1 MDSHLIY
8 DVGGHLGEDTD
19 FYLKKGF
26 KVVAIEA
33 NPVLAEKLR
42 KRFQSNLSDGSLTL
56 IDSAIAEDTGEVD
69 FYINQSFS
77 IWGTIRPTWAERN
90 AALGSSSSQLIKVK
104 ASNFSDVLS
113 EHGVPYYLKIDIEG
127 ADLLCLESLEK
138 KADKPRFVSIE
149 SEKKSWD
156 DLLHEFEMFEKLGYS
171 RFKIVDQK
179 NINRQ
184 RPPNPAVEGQYVDH
198 TFEPGSSGL
207 FGEELPGKWLTRNQ
221 ALRRYR
227 RIFLVYRIFGDS
239 GILRILLKVPGV
251 RKNLPPPTLAEND
264 KSSDASNGQKAQ
276 PSTLR
281 KIREIFRA
289 PWYDTHATM

>member
-19 FYLKKGF
+19 FYLRKGF

-42 KRFQSNLSDGSLTL
+42 ERFSSNLSDGSLTL

-69 FYINQSFS
+69 FYVNQSFS

-90 AALGSSSSQLIKVK
+90 AGFGSSSSQLIKVK
-104 ASNFSDVLS
+104 ATNFSDVLS
-113 EHGVPYYLKIDIEG
+113 QHGVPYYLKIDIEG
-127 ADLLCLESLEK
+127 ADLLCLESLAQK
-138 KADKPRFVSIE
+138 PDKPRFVSIE

-156 DLLHEFEMFEKLGYS
+156 GLLHEFEMFEKLGYS
-171 RFKIVDQK
+171 HFKIVDQK
-179 NINRQ
+179 NIDRQ
-184 RPPNPAVEGQYVDH
+184 KPPNPAVEGQFVDH

-207 FGEELPGKWLTRNQ
+207 FGDELPGKWLTRNQ

-227 RIFLVYRIFGDS
+227 LIFLVYSLFGDS
-239 GILRILLKVPGV
+239 GALRILLKVPGV
-251 RKNLPPPTLAEND
+251 RKSLPPPTLAE
-264 KSSDASNGQKAQ
+264 SSKPADAPNGQKAH

-281 KIREIFRA
+281 RIREKFRA
-289 PWYDTHATM
+289 PWYDTHATL

>member
-127 ADLLCLESLEK
+127 ADLLCLESLTK